1 MDDLYL
7 TALFVFGVIFP
18 IAIVLVLSSGGSR

>member
-7 TALFVFGVIFP
+7 AALFVFGVIFP
-18 IAIVLVLSSGGSR
+18 VAIILVLSSGRNQ